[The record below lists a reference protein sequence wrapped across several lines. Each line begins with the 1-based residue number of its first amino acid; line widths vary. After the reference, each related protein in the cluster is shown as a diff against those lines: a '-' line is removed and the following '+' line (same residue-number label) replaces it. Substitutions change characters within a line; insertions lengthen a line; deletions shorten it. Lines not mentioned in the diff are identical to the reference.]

1 MISWNRML
9 LLGLGASIA
18 AGCAGK
24 SAATDSPEAGGTPAG
39 GAKVTGKVTYLQRIA
54 MPPDAVLV
62 VQLMDVSRADAPA
75 EMLGEQRVGF
85 EGRQVPIPFE
95 IDYDPARIDQRHS
108 YTIQA
113 RILVDGEPRFISST
127 AHPVITRG
135 NPTTVE
141 VVVTPVRPAQ

>member
-1 MISWNRML
+1 MIARSGML
-9 LLGLGASIA
+9 LLGLAGSIA
-18 AGCAGK
+18 AGCGGK
-24 SAATDSPEAGGTPAG
+24 SASTDSPGGGTTPAG
-39 GAKVTGKVTYLQRIA
+39 GAKVTGKVTYVHRIA

-62 VQLMDVSRADAPA
+62 VQLMDVSRADART

-95 IDYDPARIDQRHS
+95 IDFDPARIDQRHS
-108 YTIQA
+108 YSVQA

>member
-1 MISWNRML
+1 MVSRSGML
-9 LLGLGASIA
+9 LLGLGAWIA

-24 SAATDSPEAGGTPAG
+24 SSAGPPAAEATPAA
-39 GAKVTGKVTYLQRIA
+39 GAKVSGKVTYRQRIA

-75 EMLGEQRVGF
+75 EMLGEQRIGF

-95 IDYDPARIDQRHS
+95 IDYDPGGINQRHS
-108 YTIQA
+108 YTVQA
-113 RILVDGEPRFISST
+113 RILVGEELRFITST

-141 VVVTPVRPAQ
+141 VVVTPVKAAQ